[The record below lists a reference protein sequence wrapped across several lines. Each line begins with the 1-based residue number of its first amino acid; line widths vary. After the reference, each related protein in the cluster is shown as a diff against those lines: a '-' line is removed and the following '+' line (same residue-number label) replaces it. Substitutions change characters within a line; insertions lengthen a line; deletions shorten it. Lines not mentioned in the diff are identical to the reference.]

1 VIEVEVGNFVIVTV
15 VVVVVVVV
23 EVVIEVVAV
32 VVLVGS
38 LRYVCSSCMYSWRYV
53 R

>member
-1 VIEVEVGNFVIVTV
+1 MIEEVGNFVIVTV

-23 EVVIEVVAV
+23 VVIEEVAV

-38 LRYVCSSCMYSWRYV
+38 FRYVCSSCMYSWRYV